1 MKVLLIDNMSILLDF
16 ALRCKDKKH
25 EVRVYMSPDKRGDR
39 STVGDGMIDKVADW
53 RPSMRWADI
62 IIVSDNAKLLRDIE
76 PYRKAGYPIFNAHKP
91 LTEWELDRD
100 AGQKSFEAAGIKTI
114 PSIPFTSYDKA
125 IAFIEKTGKRYVSK
139 PNGDVDKAL
148 TYVSKGPA
156 DMIAMMERWKR
167 LGKAKGPFILQEVI
181 PGIEMAVSGFFGPN
195 GFSKYFL
202 ENFEF
207 KKLMDGDKGPNTGE
221 QGTVMRYTEESKL
234 ADMVL
239 KPFAPEL
246 FRQGYCGFIDVA
258 VMIDEKGTPWPLE
271 HTLTRFGVPLW
282 LIQSALH
289 PEPVEWMLD
298 LIDGFDSFKP
308 STDIAVGVVVSIPDY
323 PYSRLTQKVV
333 SGYPIWGITPSNKQN
348 VHLAEVKMGIAPV
361 WEGGKIVRKPM
372 PVTAGD
378 YVYVATGIGKSVSQA
393 ATNAYKT
400 IDQIEIPNSPMY
412 RTDIGKRLE
421 KQLPKLHKLGFA
433 TSWKY

>member
-1 MKVLLIDNMSILLDF
+1 MKILLIDNMSAFLDF

-62 IIVSDNAKLLRDIE
+62 IVTSDNAKMLRDIE
-76 PYRKAGYPIFNAHKP
+76 PYRKAGYPIFNAHRE
-91 LTEWELDRD
+91 LTSWELDRD
-100 AGQKSFEAAGIKTI
+100 VGQKSFEAAGIKTI

-139 PNGDVDKAL
+139 PNGDADKAL

-156 DMIAMMERWKR
+156 DMIAMIERWKR
-167 LGKAKGPFILQEVI
+167 LGKAKGPFILQEFI
-181 PGIEMAVSGFFGPN
+181 PGVEMAVSGFFGPN

-207 KKLMDGDKGPNTGE
+207 KKLMNDDKGVNTGE
-221 QGTVMRYTEESKL
+221 MGTVIKYTEESKL

-258 VMIDEKGTPWPLE
+258 VMVDEKGTPWPME
-271 HTLTRFGVPLW
+271 HTLTRFGWPLW
-282 LIQSALH
+282 QIQQALH
-289 PEPVEWMLD
+289 PEPVEWMVD
-298 LIDGFDSFKP
+298 LVDGFDSFKP
-308 STDIAVGVVVSIPDY
+308 STDIAVGVVVTIPDF
-323 PYSRLTQKVV
+323 PYSRFTKKEV
-333 SGYPIWGITPSNKQN
+333 SGYPIWGITPSNRQHI
-348 VHLAEVKMGIAPV
+348 HLAEVKMGIAPV
-361 WEGGKIVRKPM
+361 LKGGKIVREAM

-378 YVYVATGIGKSVSQA
+378 YVYVATGTGKSVSQA
-393 ATNAYKT
+393 AANAYK
-400 IDQIEIPNSPMY
+400 IVDQIEIPNSPMY

-421 KQLPKLHKLGFA
+421 KQLPKLQKLGFA
-433 TSWKY
+433 TSWRY